1 MLKICESLIRKGAK
15 LSSND
20 WDSLKEVLSCC
31 EFITSEDK
39 VSLGFRV

>member
-15 LSSND
+15 MSSND
-20 WDSLKEVLSCC
+20 WDNLKEVLSCC

-39 VSLGFRV
+39 VNPRP